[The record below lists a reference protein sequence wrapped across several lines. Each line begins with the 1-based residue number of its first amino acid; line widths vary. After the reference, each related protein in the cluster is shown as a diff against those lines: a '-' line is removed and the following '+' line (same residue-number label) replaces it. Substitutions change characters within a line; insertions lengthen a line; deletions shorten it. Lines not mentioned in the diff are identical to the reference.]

1 MELFRIAQA
10 AYAGTLTASGRN
22 NRWNN
27 DGQYVIY
34 AGSSRSLSTLESVVH
49 RNDIKLVPPGKVMVI
64 SVADNDRIVRQIGLK
79 DLPTDWR
86 TIAAYPILQQIG
98 SDWYTKNETLLLKVP
113 SAVIIQEYNYLINTK
128 HPDFAGKVSLVRTE
142 DYFWDDRL
150 LDDK

>member
-1 MELFRIAQA
+1 MELFRISQA
-10 AYAGTLTASGRN
+10 AYAGTLTASGRP

-27 DGQYVIY
+27 DGQYVAY
-34 AGSSRSLSTLESVVH
+34 AGSSRSLSTLELVVH
-49 RNDIKLVPPGKVMVI
+49 RNAIKSAPPGKVMVI
-64 SVADNDRIVRQIGLK
+64 SVADDDQMVSQIRLK
-79 DLPTDWR
+79 DLPTNWR
-86 TIAAYPILQQIG
+86 TIAAYPVLQQIG

-128 HPDFAGKVSLVRTE
+128 HPDFAAKVSLVRTE